1 MSVRVCR
8 PKLFKNLVL
17 LLASPP
23 VLFRTTPLVST
34 QPPNH
39 SGSANEYQSQ
49 SATMLCSWRSTKQ
62 NGSFRLW
69 INLWAASKTVWSIL
83 DNNATLSA
91 LETGIALIV
100 RRHARVSQET
110 GACIRW
116 GQDPPRGGSVE
127 GGGNVPVTPRTMD
140 LSNLS
145 ARRTGCNQCHV
156 AGALGSSDAAWRRH
170 YCGHL
175 LRFALS

>member
-1 MSVRVCR
+1 MIVRVCR

-17 LLASPP
+17 LLASPSSFLGLHP
-23 VLFRTTPLVST
+23 WSQLSLLTTAGRQMSI
-34 QPPNH
+34 
-39 SGSANEYQSQ
+39 SQ

-69 INLWAASKTVWSIL
+69 INLWAASKTVWSIV

-110 GACIRW
+110 CACIRW

-145 ARRTGCNQCHV
+145 ACRTGCNQCHA